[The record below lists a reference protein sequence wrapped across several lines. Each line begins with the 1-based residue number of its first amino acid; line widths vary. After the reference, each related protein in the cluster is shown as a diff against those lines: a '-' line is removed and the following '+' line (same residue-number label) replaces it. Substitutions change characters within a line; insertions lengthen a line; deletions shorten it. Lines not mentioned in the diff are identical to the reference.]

1 MLIHPPSRTGH
12 KATSSQT
19 ISNLLCGIFPILE
32 GPPSLLQPLYGV
44 LAEPLL
50 LQLPVEV
57 LDVERGQ
64 LVVRDDVTERSLQLQ
79 IAET

>member
-1 MLIHPPSRTGH
+1 MYSVTGDP
-12 KATSSQT
+12 

-50 LQLPVEV
+50 LQLPVKV
-57 LDVERGQ
+57 LDV
-64 LVVRDDVTERSLQLQ
+64 
-79 IAET
+79 